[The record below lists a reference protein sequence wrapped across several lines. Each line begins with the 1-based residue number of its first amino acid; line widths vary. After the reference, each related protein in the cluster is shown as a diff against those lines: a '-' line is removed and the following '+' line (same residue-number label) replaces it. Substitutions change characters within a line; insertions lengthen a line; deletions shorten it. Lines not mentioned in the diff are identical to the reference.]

1 MKTPENKIRLDTI
14 IISNGEQNDIN
25 TLTGAPSEVL
35 DQIRRSQRSNLIR
48 TAAVRTMV
56 VYKCLYL
63 QCEHFQRITSIKLC
77 PPNRRWG
84 TYCFWCGSRRRRRRR
99 RRPRRR
105 PRPRSFFL
113 TRYLL
118 NQWMDFDQTCIDTWL
133 GGGKELIRFW

>member
-1 MKTPENKIRLDTI
+1 MMSTLDYSEKMKPVHCKLLDTAGQLI
-14 IISNGEQNDIN
+14 EIMKLREFSR
-25 TLTGAPSEVL
+25 L
-35 DQIRRSQRSNLIR
+35 RS
-48 TAAVRTMV
+48 
-56 VYKCLYL
+56 
-63 QCEHFQRITSIKLC
+63 LC

>member
-1 MKTPENKIRLDTI
+1 MQL
-14 IISNGEQNDIN
+14 
-25 TLTGAPSEVL
+25 
-35 DQIRRSQRSNLIR
+35 RSWNYHGK
-48 TAAVRTMV
+48 VM
-56 VYKCLYL
+56 
-63 QCEHFQRITSIKLC
+63 ELC

-99 RRPRRR
+99 WRPRPRRR